1 MPRRGSQPQR
11 ETTGLPV
18 RGTQTGMLPFEYE
31 EVEGASRITSYAG
44 APLLVETYRATGAA
58 EAVRRCVKTR
68 IRRRERGPTDEE
80 MVESFVVLFASGGE
94 HNDDFDV
101 LRADGGL
108 AEMLGHAIPSPSRA
122 KAFLY
127 AFHDDAKDED
137 TAGKRLFQ
145 PSFVPEETGPLAGLA
160 EAVRATVSAAQK
172 EQAVERA
179 TIDLDATIVVSEK
192 KEAATTYTGESG
204 YQPVIALWAE
214 KDVILNDEFRDGNVP
229 AGHEPLRCL
238 KGAVDALPEG
248 IERVYLRADS
258 AAYQHELMAWCSERD
273 EKGDPRVTYAIS
285 ADMTRQLKGE
295 IGKLPPEAWQPFDSD
310 GRYNRRWAEVAYVPS
325 LPYERKGEQ
334 AARYVAIRVEPR
346 QGDLF
351 ADGTEVKHF
360 CVVTNDWGRE
370 GAEIVR
376 WHRKKCGTVEKVHDV
391 LKNELGAGV
400 MPCGRFGANAAWF
413 RMNVLTYNLL
423 SVMKRAALPASLETA
438 RPKRLRFQILRRAG
452 EIIRHARKLIV
463 RVTGQVGEV
472 FGVLGEARRRIAR
485 LADLVRNAGPP
496 VALPVA

>member
-1 MPRRGSQPQR
+1 MPRKGSKTR
-11 ETTGLPV
+11 RDT
-18 RGTQTGMLPFEYE
+18 TGMLPFEYE
-31 EVEGASRITSYAG
+31 EVEGESRITSYAG

-68 IRRRERGPTDEE
+68 IRRRERGPTDDQ

-108 AEMLGHAIPSPSRA
+108 LGHAIPSPSRA
-122 KAFLY
+122 KEFLY
-127 AFHDDAKDED
+127 AFHDDAKDEE

-145 PSFVPEETGPLAGLA
+145 PSFVPAETGPLAGLG

-172 EQAVERA
+172 QQAVERA

-238 KGAVDALPEG
+238 KRAVEALPEG
-248 IERVYLRADS
+248 IGRVYLRADS
-258 AAYQHELMAWCSERD
+258 AAYQHELMAWCDERD
-273 EKGDPRVTYAIS
+273 AKGDPRVIYAIS
-285 ADMTRQLKGE
+285 ADMTRQLRAE

-310 GRYNRRWAEVAYVPS
+310 SRYNRRWAEVAYVPT
-325 LPYERKGEQ
+325 LPYERKGER
-334 AARYVAIRVEPR
+334 AGRYVAIRVEPR

-351 ADGTEVKHF
+351 ADGAEVKHF

-413 RMNVLTYNLL
+413 RLNVLTYNLL
-423 SVMKRAALPASLETA
+423 SVMKRAALPASVETA
-438 RPKRLRFQILRRAG
+438 RPKRLRFQILCRAG
-452 EIIRHARKLIV
+452 EIIHHARELIV
-463 RVTGQVGEV
+463 RVTGQLGEG
-472 FGVLGEARRRIAR
+472 FGVLSEARRRIAV
-485 LADLVRNAGPP
+485 LAELVRNTGPP
-496 VALPVA
+496 VASLAA